1 MRNKK
6 QKVNIIGYG
15 FVGQAN
21 AVGLKRLG
29 YDVAAYD
36 IQEKENI
43 YGVKEFD
50 EIPLTV
56 GEQLPDSGIHIICI
70 AEKNFKDQRRQE
82 VGHIARALHELKGK
96 GTVIL
101 RTTAL
106 PRLVSGLPFD
116 FYWVEFIRE
125 RTAIENFLNP
135 ELMVV
140 GRKTSKIFPF
150 EKEFPSI
157 YYSTPEEASH
167 IKYLWNIWNAKRI
180 SFVNE
185 FGHHLRE
192 RGIDM
197 DRVLKPI
204 FGNQKYLKWGSAF
217 GGHCLP
223 KDTEAYLAEYPD
235 LLHLRV
241 TIKANNIHKKR
252 YPDLEPTY

>member
-1 MRNKK
+1 MNTNSK
-6 QKVNIIGYG
+6 KVNIIGYG

-43 YGVKEFD
+43 YGAKEFD

-56 GEQLPDSGIHIICI
+56 GEELPDSGIHIICI
-70 AEKNFKDQRRQE
+70 AEKNFKGRQE
-82 VGHIARALHELKGK
+82 IGHIAEVLHELKGT

-106 PRLVSGLPFD
+106 PRLVSGVPFD

-125 RTAIENFLNP
+125 RTAIEDFLNP
-135 ELMVV
+135 ELVVV
-140 GRKTSKIFPF
+140 GRRTEEAFPF
-150 EKEFPSI
+150 EKEFPNI
-157 YYSTPEEASH
+157 HYVGPEESGH
-167 IKYLWNIWNAKRI
+167 ITCLSNIWNAARI

-192 RGIDM
+192 RGIDK

-204 FGNQKYLKWGSAF
+204 LGDQKYLKWGNAF

-223 KDTEAYLAEYPD
+223 KDTEAYLAEHPD
-235 LLHLRV
+235 LLHLRA
-241 TIKANNIHKKR
+241 TIEANNIHKER
-252 YPDLEPTY
+252 YPDLESIY